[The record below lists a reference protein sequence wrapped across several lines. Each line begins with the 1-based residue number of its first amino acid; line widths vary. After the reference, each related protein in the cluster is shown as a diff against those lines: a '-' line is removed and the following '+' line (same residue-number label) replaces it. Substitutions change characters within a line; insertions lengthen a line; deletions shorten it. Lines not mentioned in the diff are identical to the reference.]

1 MRNEEEIL
9 GDNSTKH
16 FPCVS
21 SVTHPPLRSRLSG
34 RPSALRERGQPRMRT
49 VNSGGQVILTG
60 GGAAFVFGHIVQVPI
75 SLDIFTPLEVS

>member
-49 VNSGGQVILTG
+49 VNSSGQVILTG
-60 GGAAFVFGHIVQVPI
+60 GGGGVCIWTHSSGTYKFGYFHP
-75 SLDIFTPLEVS
+75 P